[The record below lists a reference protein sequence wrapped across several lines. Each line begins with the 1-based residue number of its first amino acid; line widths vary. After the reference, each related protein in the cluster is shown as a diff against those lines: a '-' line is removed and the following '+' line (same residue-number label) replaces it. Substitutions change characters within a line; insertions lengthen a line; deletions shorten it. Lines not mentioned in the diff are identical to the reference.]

1 MRVKRNER
9 GMLHVAVIAGVTVAG
24 LAMAAL
30 LGVVLPVADSA
41 LGSEAAGTP
50 RAYTEQQIDGR
61 TIYIREGCFTCHTK
75 TVRDAEYEQAFGP
88 MSLPGDYGNE
98 APNLMGLD
106 RIGPDLSCV
115 GDRQDDTA
123 KMVEYLRRPRAGGQA
138 ATMPAYAFLSDRE
151 LQALA
156 SYLTSL
162 TCGGEA

>member
-1 MRVKRNER
+1 MRRNER

-24 LAMAAL
+24 LAMAGL

-75 TVRDAEYEQAFGP
+75 TVRDADYEKAYGP
-88 MSLPGDYGNE
+88 MSLAGDYGNE

-106 RIGPDLSCV
+106 RVGPDLSCV
-115 GDRQDDTA
+115 GDRSGDTA
-123 KMVEYLRRPRAGGQA
+123 KMAEYLRHPRTGRQG

-151 LQALA
+151 LHALA
-156 SYLTSL
+156 AYLTSL
-162 TCGGEA
+162 TCGGDA